1 MPKMKTHRGAAK
13 RMKVTANK
21 KVKRHKAYTNHRAMR
36 KSLRQRKQ
44 LRKPTLVHESRMKKV
59 KVLLPYE
66 F

>member
-21 KVKRHKAYTNHRAMR
+21 KVKRSKAYTNHRAMR

-44 LRKPTLVHESRMKKV
+44 LQKSTLVHESNMKKV
-59 KVLLPYE
+59 KCLLPYE